1 MCSLF
6 CLKAKNEDN
15 KMCSLFC
22 LKAKNEEKLQK
33 IFCLIIL
40 GQKPFLPFLKNKI
53 LNEF

>member
-33 IFCLIIL
+33 IPIL
-40 GQKPFLPFLKNKI
+40 FNNFRSKTIFAIFEK
-53 LNEF
+53 